1 MFYSL
6 WELRLQWNQTVSK
19 HKHVK
24 MEEADNKKLL
34 QAKLYHHAH
43 MMSKFCPSRVIKTCI
58 STISIRVVLLWCG
71 RLQLSYCR
79 KKRMSLFKY
88 MLNKFKAFFFFFA
101 SCCSC
106 FLPALKYCRCKRF
119 YLCRYLFS
127 AHVLWKQVKR
137 HWEDCIPPP
146 AVWNCWRKEKKKIP
160 LLSVFSGTITFGV
173 TSMFESNP
181 GVSQHNHLLLWLRPT
196 HTDTHTLRPCL
207 KIDLDPESGSKPIPT
222 KMP

>member
-1 MFYSL
+1 MI
-6 WELRLQWNQTVSK
+6 
-19 HKHVK
+19 
-24 MEEADNKKLL
+24 KKLL

-88 MLNKFKAFFFFFA
+88 MLNKFKAFFFFLLVAVPVFCLPSNTA
-101 SCCSC
+101 DVKGFTYADI
-106 FLPALKYCRCKRF
+106 FLVLMSSENKWRGTERIA
-119 YLCRYLFS
+119 YLPQQFEI
-127 AHVLWKQVKR
+127 VEEKK
-137 HWEDCIPPP
+137 
-146 AVWNCWRKEKKKIP
+146 KKKIP

-196 HTDTHTLRPCL
+196 HTDTHTLHPCL